1 MKAYLLLRSAANET
15 SLMRQRA
22 ARWPSG
28 ELRRSGSASA
38 GNLTPVR
45 EPVRFDSSE
54 NYILPAQSHRSSL
67 KIIPLFAI
75 SCSEQQAESR
85 KPQPETDAISSPRR
99 RSSATSG
106 QYPLL
111 LGLNYTSIFT
121 VTVAKL
127 CSQFRLWE
135 NLIPPSG
142 TSVNTP
148 LRSLAVVYAQ
158 GCRQLFGAVPGV
170 AFAYCPSRP
179 GIALTSGFT

>member
-1 MKAYLLLRSAANET
+1 MLGLDRGTSGVLISDCPFIERGAGIAAPQKQIKEHESISAPP
-15 SLMRQRA
+15 QRCQRNVSDA
-22 ARWPSG
+22 ATCCKVAKRGVEIRGRAHIRKKERKKSPRNRV
-28 ELRRSGSASA
+28 RRSGSASA
-38 GNLTPVR
+38 GNQTPVR

-121 VTVAKL
+121 VTVD
-127 CSQFRLWE
+127 R
-135 NLIPPSG
+135 
-142 TSVNTP
+142 
-148 LRSLAVVYAQ
+148 R
-158 GCRQLFGAVPGV
+158 
-170 AFAYCPSRP
+170 
-179 GIALTSGFT
+179 